1 MASDPAMAA
10 RAAIKAGRLFARTRS
25 GIVRSVGR
33 ALHKRSFPF
42 DDSPDGSADRDIER
56 DADRGV
62 IEQHRA
68 DCAAYSDSYRHTES
82 HSRDPSWVLW
92 R

>member
-1 MASDPAMAA
+1 MDSDPATAV

-33 ALHKRSFPF
+33 ALHKRSFPL
-42 DDSPDGSADRDIER
+42 DDSPDGSAER

-68 DCAAYSDSYRHTES
+68 DCGAYSDSYRHTES
-82 HSRDPSWVLW
+82 HGRDPIQVLW